1 MNEFCKA
8 ARIEKSATVDE
19 GDLTLINAQALR
31 PLAAEEVF
39 VFRLA
44 ACDDQVDRDYE
55 RFTKEC
61 LETLAQLYVGKPVLK
76 DHSWSAGVQTARV
89 YAAQVETQSGVS
101 RLVLRCYMPRTE
113 GTAETIAAIESGML
127 RECSVGV
134 AVARVTCSICGA
146 NQLETLCKHGG
157 GREYDG
163 KLCHFDLDDPRD
175 AYEVSLVAVPAQ
187 KEAGIIKSKRY
198 GGADPIENTDP
209 PGGGPGDDTSWADK
223 ALLELEKNRFNL
235 EGSEDETQTD

>member
-1 MNEFCKA
+1 MNDFCKA
-8 ARIEKSATVDE
+8 ARIEKAATVND
-19 GDLTLINAQALR
+19 GDLALINAQALR

-39 VFRLA
+39 IFRLA

-55 RFTKEC
+55 RFTQAC
-61 LETLAQLYVGKPVLK
+61 LEKMAQLYVGRPVLK
-76 DHSWSAGVQTARV
+76 DHRWSAGVQTARV
-89 YAAQVETQSGVS
+89 YAAQVERQDGVS
-101 RLVLRCYMPRTE
+101 RLVMRCYMPRTE

-134 AVARVTCSICGA
+134 AVGRVTCSICGA
-146 NQLETLCKHGG
+146 NQLETLCKHRG

-163 KLCHFDLDDPRD
+163 QLCHFDLDDPRD

-198 GGADPIENTDP
+198 GGTQPPEDTDL
-209 PGGGPGDDTSWADK
+209 PGGGPGDDSQDWRDK
-223 ALLELEKNRFNL
+223 ALLELEQNRFL
-235 EGSEDETQTD
+235 I